1 MSLSQSFK
9 IAALGFDSEE
19 ANFSAVAKELKFLN
33 LYTFPTSLLSD
44 MREQE
49 KIVSFIREEADVI
62 LLSDQVWHTPGE
74 EYSRKIFRAA
84 GEKPLVPVGGEL
96 VQNGIYNA
104 SAEIIKMVNRYF
116 LYGGTGNLT
125 HALRYLIQSLYKLDT
140 GAEEPEVIALEGIF
154 HPATTEVFSSL
165 TSYLQ
170 WYSKYKNCQEGIWL
184 GLLTH
189 RSNWVSRDLAVE
201 TAIIAELEI
210 LGFNLIPVFTYGSS
224 NPELKTK
231 DFPDMIKSYF
241 SLAGKRQIDALI
253 NLQMFLF
260 TAKGLANNVFRQAEK
275 HLQQLNIPV
284 FRPLVSFT
292 KTEGEWQRDPRG
304 LMMEIP
310 WLYTVPEMQGM
321 IEPILVGCKDKNGKN
336 LPIPE
341 RVKRFALR
349 VQKWMELRLALPS
362 EKRLAIMLHN
372 APCSGVEA
380 TVGMAVGLDALQST
394 VEILKMLQ
402 KNGWQV
408 GEVPADGEELLNL
421 IMERK
426 AFSDFRWTAVE
437 DIVAAG
443 GCLYRLP
450 LKGKDGYLQYFQEL
464 DVGTRQEMEAFWGPP
479 PGEGMVFHN
488 HFVITGLRFGNI
500 LILVEP
506 KRGCYGAKCT
516 GEVCKILQDPTCPP
530 PHQYLATFHYLR
542 NIFKAHALLHV
553 GTHGSVEFLPGKENA
568 MSATCY
574 PDLVQGTLP
583 NLYLYNAGIGTEGIL
598 AKRRTYA
605 VILDHLPP
613 IYGTDNHKAKKLISL
628 IGEFTEAKSTNSKQS
643 EFLAT
648 EIKELIAALPGAEEI
663 ATAEKSFSQ
672 GLKVLKARLIHAFCR
687 PQNGE
692 DHVYGQAPGFAR
704 ACQYIME
711 VLKSDLVVMEKLR
724 QLWQDDYELHRF
736 LESFIT
742 EVLTSRHT
750 GSFIVQK
757 HALPQPA
764 MLECFTDL
772 AQDIREMYG
781 KLQEVPGE
789 RESLLEALAGK
800 FIPAGPSGMPDD
812 NGRNIIPTGRN
823 FYQQDI
829 EKIPTPAAWKVGR
842 ELAEKLLQCYQDE
855 SGSNP
860 EKIAMN
866 MISLDITQKKGEQV
880 AQCLYLIGVKPVWDA
895 GGKVIDLEVIPLE
908 ELGRPRIDIIVR
920 VSGVLRDT
928 YPNVLELLDQ
938 AVCLVAALDEP
949 PEQNYIKKHTLSIQ
963 NLLGA
968 SKQDNLRRRATA
980 RIFGDRPGTYG
991 SGVDLAL
998 KASAWQDE
1006 MDLVKTFIY
1015 FSAYAYGKD
1024 LDGKRLEQ
1032 EFVEN
1037 VKTTQASYDVSS
1049 SKRYDAVGCDFGAT
1063 VQGGFKLIR
1072 NLLAKKEI
1080 KQYYGSRETPEEIR
1094 VTGAAEKLEETL
1106 EETLFNP
1113 LFQAEMKS
1121 KGYKGA
1127 AELMHRL
1134 QGVFAWQCVNEVFSD
1149 DSINQLVE
1157 LYVNNE
1163 KMRTWFLAQNHYAVE
1178 EIARRFLELEK
1189 RGKWQADP
1197 GILKELKQSYLLLEG
1212 DMEERLSESK
1222 GEIQAGTIEIIN
1234 QEQIEDWKAKL
1245 HFVDELL
1252 AEN

>member
-1 MSLSQSFK
+1 M
-9 IAALGFDSEE
+9 
-19 ANFSAVAKELKFLN
+19 
-33 LYTFPTSLLSD
+33 
-44 MREQE
+44 
-49 KIVSFIREEADVI
+49 
-62 LLSDQVWHTPGE
+62 
-74 EYSRKIFRAA
+74 
-84 GEKPLVPVGGEL
+84 
-96 VQNGIYNA
+96 
-104 SAEIIKMVNRYF
+104 
-116 LYGGTGNLT
+116 
-125 HALRYLIQSLYKLDT
+125 
-140 GAEEPEVIALEGIF
+140 
-154 HPATTEVFSSL
+154 
-165 TSYLQ
+165 
-170 WYSKYKNCQEGIWL
+170 
-184 GLLTH
+184 
-189 RSNWVSRDLAVE
+189 
-201 TAIIAELEI
+201 
-210 LGFNLIPVFTYGSS
+210 
-224 NPELKTK
+224 
-231 DFPDMIKSYF
+231 
-241 SLAGKRQIDALI
+241 
-253 NLQMFLF
+253 
-260 TAKGLANNVFRQAEK
+260 
-275 HLQQLNIPV
+275 
-284 FRPLVSFT
+284 
-292 KTEGEWQRDPRG
+292 
-304 LMMEIP
+304 
-310 WLYTVPEMQGM
+310 
-321 IEPILVGCKDKNGKN
+321 
-336 LPIPE
+336 
-341 RVKRFALR
+341 
-349 VQKWMELRLALPS
+349 
-362 EKRLAIMLHN
+362 
-372 APCSGVEA
+372 
-380 TVGMAVGLDALQST
+380 
-394 VEILKMLQ
+394 
-402 KNGWQV
+402 
-408 GEVPADGEELLNL
+408 
-421 IMERK
+421 
-426 AFSDFRWTAVE
+426 
-437 DIVAAG
+437 
-443 GCLYRLP
+443 
-450 LKGKDGYLQYFQEL
+450 
-464 DVGTRQEMEAFWGPP
+464 
-479 PGEGMVFHN
+479 
-488 HFVITGLRFGNI
+488 
-500 LILVEP
+500 
-506 KRGCYGAKCT
+506 
-516 GEVCKILQDPTCPP
+516 
-530 PHQYLATFHYLR
+530 
-542 NIFKAHALLHV
+542 
-553 GTHGSVEFLPGKENA
+553 
-568 MSATCY
+568 
-574 PDLVQGTLP
+574 QGTLP

-789 RESLLEALAGK
+789 REICWKLWQENLFLQVRQGCLMITGEISFLPGAIFISRILRK
-800 FIPAGPSGMPDD
+800 FL
-812 NGRNIIPTGRN
+812 
-823 FYQQDI
+823 
-829 EKIPTPAAWKVGR
+829 PAAWKVGR

-1015 FSAYAYGKD
+1015 FSAYARQRSRRQTSGTGIC
-1024 LDGKRLEQ
+1024 GKR
-1032 EFVEN
+1032 EN
-1037 VKTTQASYDVSS
+1037 SS
-1049 SKRYDAVGCDFGAT
+1049 S
-1063 VQGGFKLIR
+1063 
-1072 NLLAKKEI
+1072 
-1080 KQYYGSRETPEEIR
+1080 
-1094 VTGAAEKLEETL
+1094 
-1106 EETLFNP
+1106 
-1113 LFQAEMKS
+1113 
-1121 KGYKGA
+1121 
-1127 AELMHRL
+1127 
-1134 QGVFAWQCVNEVFSD
+1134 
-1149 DSINQLVE
+1149 QL
-1157 LYVNNE
+1157 
-1163 KMRTWFLAQNHYAVE
+1163 
-1178 EIARRFLELEK
+1178 
-1189 RGKWQADP
+1189 
-1197 GILKELKQSYLLLEG
+1197 
-1212 DMEERLSESK
+1212 
-1222 GEIQAGTIEIIN
+1222 
-1234 QEQIEDWKAKL
+1234 
-1245 HFVDELL
+1245 
-1252 AEN
+1252 